1 MTPWVAI
8 SVDGAAAPAVMD
20 RLLSLRATD
29 EAGLEADLLEIT
41 LDARDGI
48 EPPRRG
54 VEITLAL
61 GVRETGLLTEI
72 GVYRVTATSG
82 AGPART
88 LTIVARAAALDGP
101 IRDPRTR
108 DWRNLSLG
116 GIVREI
122 AARHGLE
129 VRVAPV
135 FDAPPIPH
143 VEQAEES
150 DLNLMTR
157 LARDAGAL
165 VTVKGR
171 TLILLEE
178 GAGRTADGEALPEVR
193 VTAADAA
200 DWSWTIEDRET
211 YGQVRAFWRDLGAAQ
226 KRAVVVGEDDPV
238 FELRRVYATED
249 DARRAARAQLRRF
262 RRASATAR
270 VRLSGLAAQAGADAP
285 LTLEGFDAGADGTW
299 RIARVEHRLGPEGLS
314 TMLEA
319 ERPND
324 PPEQENI

>member
-1 MTPWVAI
+1 MTPWVDI
-8 SVDGAAAPAVMD
+8 RIDGAAAAAALTD

-61 GVRETGLLTEI
+61 GLRETGLLTEI

-108 DWRNLSLG
+108 DWRGLSLG
-116 GIVREI
+116 GIVRQI
-122 AARHGLE
+122 AARHGLAA
-129 VRVAPV
+129 RVAPA
-135 FDAPPIPH
+135 FDAPVIAD

-157 LARDAGAL
+157 LAQDAGAL

-171 TLILLEE
+171 TLILIEE
-178 GAGRTADGEALPEVR
+178 GAGVTADGAALPQTR
-193 VTAADAA
+193 VTAAEAA
-200 DWSWTIEDRET
+200 DWSWTVEDRET
-211 YGQVRAFWRDLGAAQ
+211 YGQVRAFWRDLGGAQ
-226 KRAVVVGEDDPV
+226 KRAVVVGESDPV
-238 FELRRVYATED
+238 FELRRVYASEA

-262 RRASATAR
+262 SRAQAT
-270 VRLSGLAAQAGADAP
+270 VRLRLNTLAAQAGADAP
-285 LTLEGFDAGADGTW
+285 LAIEGLDAGADGTW
-299 RIARVEHRLGPEGLS
+299 RILRVEHRLGPEGLS
-314 TMLEA
+314 TLIEA

-324 PPEQENI
+324 KENA